1 MTERYKS
8 DESKVID
15 LKTNRESTEVRE
27 KLENTEKGKRS
38 RITLALITVILL
50 LTLCV
55 ISGSLV
61 AFLRNLSILIVAF
74 YCVYLARHLS
84 FAWAA
89 LAVRWRPSELA
100 TDLPAK
106 LPRVTILVAA
116 HNEDRVI
123 ERLVRALMNLN
134 YPEDLREVIVV
145 DDASTDSTPAILER
159 LRKEHP
165 SLRVIRRTEEER
177 RKTPGKP
184 AALNRGLL
192 EATGEIVVVYDADHI
207 PDRNA
212 VMRLVMHFADPKV
225 GAVMGRCKIM
235 NRDENILT
243 KLVYIDYLSGYLVN
257 EYGREAFYS
266 LPAFGGSN
274 CAIRRS
280 ILETY
285 GGFNERSVTEDT
297 DITTRLILD
306 GYRVVYDREALSLE
320 EAPNRLTRFIRQR
333 YRWAFGHQHV
343 FYDYWLET
351 LKSRHLRMVDKIELL
366 LFLFLYHAPVVMF
379 VGLIL
384 GFLWALGLFIP
395 TSVPLA
401 WLLWTLLFLGPFL
414 EIGAGVIAEW
424 REGEEPPNP
433 GYLIL
438 FIPLFFISIF
448 ICTKAFIDG
457 LVYPL
462 IGRKYIW
469 VKTPR
474 REI

>member
-1 MTERYKS
+1 MLAVVT
-8 DESKVID
+8 V
-15 LKTNRESTEVRE
+15 LF
-27 KLENTEKGKRS
+27 L
-38 RITLALITVILL
+38 LALYIVSKSA
-50 LTLCV
+50 V
-55 ISGSLV
+55 G
-61 AFLRNLSILIVAF
+61 FLRNLSILIVAF
-74 YCVYLARHLS
+74 YCVYLIRHLS

-89 LAVRWRPSELA
+89 LAVRWRPSELV

-106 LPRVTILVAA
+106 LPKVTILVAA

-134 YPEDLREVIVV
+134 YPEDLREVIIV

-159 LRKEHP
+159 LKKEYP
-165 SLRVIRRTEEER
+165 SLRVVRRTEEER
-177 RKTPGKP
+177 KRAPGKP
-184 AALNRGLL
+184 AALNRGLW
-192 EATGEIVVVYDADHI
+192 EATGEIVVVYDADHA
-207 PDRNA
+207 PDKNA

-235 NRDENILT
+235 NRDENLLT
-243 KLVYIDYLSGYLVN
+243 KLIYIDYLSGYLTN
-257 EYGREAFYS
+257 EYGREVVHS

-280 ILETY
+280 ILEAY

-351 LKSRHLRMVDKIELL
+351 LKSRHLRIVDKIELL

-384 GFLWALGLFIP
+384 GLLWALGLFVP

-414 EIGAGVIAEW
+414 EIGAGVVAEW

-462 IGRKYIW
+462 TGKKYVW